1 MGKKRIK
8 TIDESQTEEKKK
20 KLLEKERKVV
30 KTGKE
35 HGRITDMGVEALAEA
50 ERLKAKEKKLA
61 QTIKTKAKVKAKKK
75 GLTKA
80 KVRGKKY
87 QEMRKKVDRNHFYPL
102 SKAIKLAQ
110 ETSFSKFNGTL
121 EAHLVVKESGLKGEI
136 QFPHPTGKQ
145 TKIAIANE
153 ALLEQLEKG
162 KIDFD
167 LLLATPAMMPKLA
180 PFAKK
185 LGPRGL
191 MPNPKT
197 GTITEKPEALAKKMA
212 TKTQFK
218 TETNAPLI
226 HLVIGK
232 IKDKPK
238 ELEANCQALIQ
249 AIGLPKI
256 RKIVLKSTMGP
267 GIKVDLTSF

>member
-8 TIDESQTEEKKK
+8 TIDETKTEEKKK
-20 KLLEKERKVV
+20 KPVEKERKVV

-35 HGRITDMGVEALAEA
+35 HGRITDMGAEALAEA

-61 QTIKTKAKVKAKKK
+61 KTLTTKAKAKAKKK
-75 GLTKA
+75 GTAKA

-87 QEMRKKVDRNHFYPL
+87 QEMRKKIDRNQFYPL
-102 SKAIKLAQ
+102 PKAIKLAQ

-153 ALLEQLEKG
+153 ALLKQLEKG

-167 LLLATPAMMPKLA
+167 VLLATPAIMPKLA

-191 MPNPKT
+191 MPNPKA
-197 GTITEKPEALAKKMA
+197 GTISEKPEALAKKMA

-232 IKDKPK
+232 VNAKPK
-238 ELEANCQALIQ
+238 ELEANCQALVQ

-256 RKIVLKSTMGP
+256 SKIVLKSTMGP